1 MSIILFLIIIISFAT
16 GSLLCFIQSDNRLLR
31 LFKDRTKLIGKV
43 GKRAKTLGREI
54 SLSKHHEQAAREIFS
69 ALSVLRNL
77 ASASTAENSRPIT
90 TDALLEQLA
99 QNDGLLKNAYLG
111 ALRLLRTGRPS
122 DAADFFSSVADVGL
136 ARDFIMMILEWDE
149 IPPERLLG
157 TIAAFRN
164 AMKETRTTELMKKNE
179 ILSDLVYLPV
189 VISVLIVFVNFIYVA
204 YFAEQRELLLELF
217 Y

>member
-1 MSIILFLIIIISFAT
+1 MSIALFIIVILAFVI
-16 GSLLCFIQSDNRLLR
+16 GYCLCFTQPNKRLLR
-31 LFKDRTKLIGKV
+31 SFQNKSELIGKV
-43 GKRAKTLGREI
+43 RKRAKDLGRDI
-54 SLSKHHEQAAREIFS
+54 SSSKSHEQIAREIFS
-69 ALSVLRNL
+69 ALSLLRNQ
-77 ASASTAENSRPIT
+77 ASASTAEHSTPIT

-111 ALRLLRTGRPS
+111 TLRLLRTGRYE
-122 DAADFFSSVADVGL
+122 DAIEYFTNAADVGL
-136 ARDFIMMILEWDE
+136 ARDFIMLVIEWDE

-179 ILSDLVYLPV
+179 VLSDIVYLPV
-189 VISVLIVFVNFIYVA
+189 VISVLIVFVNFIYIA